1 MSNEV
6 FLAIDL
12 GASSGRVIAVEL
24 LENELSLQEVHR
36 FENQPIGIGKRLLWD
51 VLGLW
56 NQVEQG
62 LGKAAH
68 MYGSR
73 IRSVGAD
80 TWGVDY
86 VLLDKNDD
94 FVGPAFCYRDSRTTG
109 MLEQAFARMS
119 KREIFQNSGVQFMEI
134 NTLYQL
140 LSMRCEGSPQ
150 LDIADSF
157 LMMPDFFHWQLSGEK
172 TNEYTNA
179 STTQMLNPVTR
190 AWSQPILESMNL
202 PSNIFRDPI
211 QPATQLGPIREKVL
225 KRTGLPKDCIVTVPA
240 SHDTGSAVIAVP
252 ASDFAP
258 AKPDWCYIS
267 CGTWSLMGV
276 ELAEPILDDRCLE
289 FNFTNE
295 GGAQGSVRL
304 LKNIAG
310 LWPFQQLR
318 VSLQRKGRSLSW
330 ESMAQMAESAP
341 VHQAYI
347 DLDDPR
353 FVAPEDMLESV
364 VGYLASTGQSV
375 DSESTLLRVALESLA
390 FKYRTYFQALEKLV
404 GTRIEVIHMVGGGI
418 QNRLLCQMTA
428 DACNR
433 LVVAGPVE
441 ATALGNVVA
450 QCVGLGR
457 FSSILEARQWMRGSP
472 DIVTYHPQNPAAWDD
487 ASTRL
492 RIA

>member
-12 GASSGRVIAVEL
+12 GASSGRVIAVEFS
-24 LENELSLQEVHR
+24 ENGLSLQEVYR

-62 LGKAAH
+62 LGKAAQI
-68 MYGSR
+68 YGSR

-94 FVGPAFCYRDSRTTG
+94 FVGPAFCYRDPRTTG
-109 MLEQAFARMS
+109 MLDQAFARMS
-119 KREIFQNSGVQFMEI
+119 KREIFQNSGIQFMEI

-140 LSMRCEGSPQ
+140 LSMRCEGSPL

-202 PSNIFRDPI
+202 PRHIFKAPI
-211 QPATQLGPIREKVL
+211 QPATQLGSVREKVL

-318 VSLQRKGRSLSW
+318 TSLQRKGRSLSW

-341 VHQAYI
+341 AHQAYI

-353 FVAPEDMLESV
+353 FVAPEDMLESMV
-364 VGYLASTGQSV
+364 SYLAGTGQSV
-375 DSESTLLRVALESLA
+375 DSDATLLRVALESLA
-390 FKYRTYFQALEKLV
+390 FKYRTYFQALEQLV
-404 GTRIEVIHMVGGGI
+404 GNRIEIIHMVGGGI

-433 LVVAGPVE
+433 TVVAGPVE

-450 QCVGLGR
+450 QGVGLGR
-457 FSSILEARQWMRGSP
+457 FSSILEARQWMRALP
-472 DIVTYHPQNPAAWDD
+472 DIVTYQPHGSGAWDE
-487 ASTRL
+487 ASSRL
-492 RIA
+492 KTI